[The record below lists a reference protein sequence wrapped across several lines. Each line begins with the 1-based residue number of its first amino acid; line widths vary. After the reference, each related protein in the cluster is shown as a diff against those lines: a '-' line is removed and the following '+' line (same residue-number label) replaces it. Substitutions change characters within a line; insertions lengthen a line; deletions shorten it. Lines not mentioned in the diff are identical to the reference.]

1 MPESTKGITLSRH
14 ILEQEEEHA
23 EMRGELS
30 ALLAQIG
37 LVATILAREMRRA
50 ALVGKLG
57 LIGDQNPTGDPQKK
71 LDVFANQV
79 FVDAFKE
86 SGLVAAIVSEE
97 LEEVKEISCRE
108 EARYIL
114 STDPLDGSS
123 NTDINGALGTIFG
136 IYRRIRTGHCAGSQ
150 EILRRG
156 SELAAAGYVL
166 FSTSVVLVYS
176 CRRGVNGFTLDHD
189 IGEFLLSHDNISCP
203 VRGNIFSANVG
214 RLRDWPSNLQ
224 AYVEYLTQNDAATRR
239 PYSLRY
245 SGALV
250 ADVHRCLLEGGLYF
264 YPADSGHRDG
274 KLRLIYECIPLAYL
288 TEGAGGRASTGKQ
301 RILDLQP
308 ESIHQRT
315 PLVIGSR
322 EDVTLY
328 ERFMA
333 RGEC

>member
-1 MPESTKGITLSRH
+1 MSTKGMTLSRH
-14 ILEQEEEHA
+14 ILEQEEKHS

-37 LVATILAREMRRA
+37 LVAKILAREMRRA

-57 LIGDQNPTGDPQKK
+57 LTGDQNPTGDSQKK
-71 LDVFANQV
+71 LDVFANEV

-86 SGLVAAIVSEE
+86 TGLVAAIVSEE
-97 LEEVKEISCRE
+97 LDAVKDISCRE

-114 STDPLDGSS
+114 CTDPLDGSS
-123 NTDINGALGTIFG
+123 NTDINGALGTIFS
-136 IYRRIRTGHCAGSQ
+136 IYRRASTGHCAGSQ
-150 EILRRG
+150 EVLRKG

-166 FSTSVVLVYS
+166 FSTSIVLVYG
-176 CRRGVNGFTLDHD
+176 CGHGVNGFTLDHD
-189 IGEFLLSHDNISCP
+189 IGEFLLSHENISCP
-203 VRGNIFSANVG
+203 EHGNSFSANVG
-214 RLRDWPSNLQ
+214 RLRDWHANVQ
-224 AYVEYLTQNDAATRR
+224 AFVDYLTTLDATTGR

-245 SGALV
+245 TGALV

-264 YPADSGHRDG
+264 YPSDSGHRDG
-274 KLRLIYECIPLAYL
+274 KLRLIYECNPLAYL
-288 TEGAGGRASTGKQ
+288 TEQASGRASTGKQ

-333 RGEC
+333 GKGPK